1 MNQYERE
8 YEQLEKDRNQGL
20 LTDAEFNKQVRELER
35 FQQEQE
41 RQERE
46 EAHERLDYDMGWR

>member
-20 LTDAEFNKQVRELER
+20 LTDTEFNKQVRDLER
-35 FQQEQE
+35 FQHEQEQ
-41 RQERE
+41 QERE